1 MSMPLRTKDE
11 VIAYLRERMPDCPVV
26 EVSGIFPSDDD
37 IVKYGIYV
45 DDVNMNIREPYKLG
59 VTYSGGVYIA
69 TDVNA
74 ILFVSFQNDPQGQEV
89 QRVIQELAQN
99 TVFWDGYHEVSFTRD
114 VVIGNRSEKHTYT
127 FELRRLDFNNT

>member
-1 MSMPLRTKDE
+1 MPLRTKDE